1 LFLHP
6 AQKEQ
11 HDMNRRFLIV
21 FGMIALPLFV
31 ALVAL
36 QMRVDAAPT
45 AQLITDPRAT
55 PEPEPL
61 AVPLSVTLRQQVP
74 LTFALG
80 LSAVAT
86 ATTEASATVPV
97 TLNFDF
103 QFLVTQTLTSTVA
116 SSITLTFSNGLT
128 LTVPVSLSLG
138 VAPSATLVITP
149 LAPLTDVVSPTPT
162 ITPTATDTP
171 TPEEPTPTATATETL
186 TPTVLV
192 TETVAVTA
200 TEALPPAL
208 PVLNSTVVITANL
221 RAGPS
226 IEFAVVGQASPG
238 QPVGVAAVSVDGAW
252 YLLTNGAWISVPLV
266 ANPPANPPVA
276 NEGLIASVQ
285 ATATAVANVVITEPE
300 AATPEPPAP
309 ILLPTPT
316 PAPPLAPPS
325 VTVNANLRSG
335 PGTDFPIIGGT
346 IAGQTINIVA
356 RSEAGDW
363 FLLDNGGWVASFLV
377 ANPPNIVDVPVFDPN
392 APAPQPEP
400 TPTIETPPVTAPAT
414 LTPTTPL
421 VLGVLDN
428 LYLVDVTE
436 VLARYDRALDEIDR
450 LLTQAGQNEALLQD
464 AQWVQSMTTAIALLR
479 AADARVRTLQ
489 PTAQLQDI
497 QTDLAAA
504 AIAFDAAAVLLAQ
517 GVDQSDPASF
527 DAAFAQ
533 ITLGNARLASAGS
546 RLEAL
551 GR

>member
-1 LFLHP
+1 
-6 AQKEQ
+6 
-11 HDMNRRFLIV
+11 MNRRFLLV
-21 FGMIALPLFV
+21 FGMIALPLLV

-36 QMRVDAAPT
+36 QMRVDASPT
-45 AQLITDPRAT
+45 AQLITDTRAT

-61 AVPLSVTLRQQVP
+61 DVSLAVTLRQQVP

-80 LSAVAT
+80 LSAVET
-86 ATTEASATVPV
+86 ATTEVSATVPV

-103 QFLVTQTLTSTVA
+103 QFVVTQTLTSTIA

-138 VAPSATLVITP
+138 AAPSATLVITP
-149 LAPLTDVVSPTPT
+149 LEPLTDVITTPTPT
-162 ITPTATDTP
+162 VTPTATDTP
-171 TPEEPTPTATATETL
+171 TPAEPTPTATATATL
-186 TPTVLV
+186 TPTVLITETAVV
-192 TETVAVTA
+192 TET
-200 TEALPPAL
+200 EAPAPAL
-208 PVLNSTVVITANL
+208 PALTSTVVITANL

-226 IEFAVVGQASPG
+226 VEFAVVGQAGPG
-238 QPVGVAAVSVDGAW
+238 QPVGVAGVSADGTW
-252 YLLTNGAWISVPLV
+252 FLLTNGAWISVPLI
-266 ANPPANPPVA
+266 ANPPANPPIA
-276 NEGLIASVQ
+276 NELLIANVQ
-285 ATATAVANVVITEPE
+285 TTATAVASTVITEPV
-300 AATPEPPAP
+300 AATPEAPSP

-316 PAPPLAPPS
+316 PVPPPVLPS

-356 RSEAGDW
+356 RSAAGDW

-377 ANPPNIVDVPVFDPN
+377 ANPPNIVDVPVFDPT
-392 APAPQPEP
+392 APAPVAPVAEP
-400 TPTIETPPVTAPAT
+400 APVTETVAVTTPAT
-414 LTPTTPL
+414 TAPTTPL

-436 VLARYDRALDEIDR
+436 VIARYDRALDEIDR
-450 LLTQAGQNEALLQD
+450 LITQAGQNEALLQD
-464 AQWVQSMTTAIALLR
+464 TQWVQSMTTAIALLR

-489 PTAQLQDI
+489 PTPQLQLI

-504 AIAFDAAAVLLAQ
+504 ATAFDAAAVLLAQ
-517 GVDQSDPASF
+517 GVDRADPASF

-533 ITLGNARLASAGS
+533 ITQGNARLASASS

-551 GR
+551 TP